1 MTDPSYDVVI
11 VGSGPGGYVAA
22 IRAGQLGLR
31 AALVEKDPFQGGTC
45 LHRGCIPTKALLE
58 NASRYQDLLHAGE
71 FGLEVGRV
79 GVDWPRIQARKA
91 RVVKELAGGVAGLLR
106 KHGVEVVHGW
116 GRLLDARRVAVHDPG
131 AAPGGEPRG
140 EPVRILDTRNVVLAT
155 GSVPRPIPPAPF
167 DGERVLSSDHVLELT
182 SVPESLV
189 VVGAG
194 AVGVEFASIFAR
206 FGARVTLVEMLPRL
220 LPIEDHEVSAELER
234 SFRKQG
240 IDVRTGTSLLGA
252 EPVSGGV
259 DVTLGESGDSVIAER
274 VLIAVGRAPVSRGVG
289 LENVRAETRDGFVLV
304 DEWCETAEPGV
315 YAIGDVIATPL
326 LAHVASMEGILVV
339 ERIAGLEVRPVPYGE
354 TPNCTYCEPEV
365 ASVGLTQRR
374 AEEEGMK
381 VRVGKFPFLASGRA
395 KIAGH
400 TEGFVKIVAGARYDE
415 VLGVHIIGYKATELI
430 AEAGALLRLEATVA
444 ELIHTIH
451 AHPTLSESVHEA
463 AHAVHG
469 AAIHF

>member
-1 MTDPSYDVVI
+1 M
-11 VGSGPGGYVAA
+11 
-22 IRAGQLGLR
+22 
-31 AALVEKDPFQGGTC
+31 
-45 LHRGCIPTKALLE
+45 
-58 NASRYQDLLHAGE
+58 
-71 FGLEVGRV
+71 
-79 GVDWPRIQARKA
+79 
-91 RVVKELAGGVAGLLR
+91 
-106 KHGVEVVHGW
+106 
-116 GRLLDARRVAVHDPG
+116 AVHDPQ
-131 AAPGGEPRG
+131 ARGGDPRG

-155 GSVPRPIPPAPF
+155 GSVPRSIPPAPF

-194 AVGVEFASIFAR
+194 AVGVEFASVFAR
-206 FGARVTLVEMLPRL
+206 FGSRVTLVEALPRL
-220 LPIEDHEVSAELER
+220 LPIEDYEVSAELER
-234 SFRKQG
+234 FFRKQG
-240 IDVRTGTSLLGA
+240 IHVRTGTSLLGV
-252 EPVSGGV
+252 ELVSGGV

-315 YAIGDVIATPL
+315 YAIGDLIATPL
-326 LAHVASMEGILVV
+326 LAHVASMEGVLVV
-339 ERIAGLEVRPVPYGE
+339 ERIAGLDVRPVPYGE

-374 AEEEGMK
+374 AEEDGRQ

-400 TEGFVKIVAGARYDE
+400 TEGFVKIVADARYDE

-430 AEAGALLRLEATVA
+430 AEAGALLRLEATVG